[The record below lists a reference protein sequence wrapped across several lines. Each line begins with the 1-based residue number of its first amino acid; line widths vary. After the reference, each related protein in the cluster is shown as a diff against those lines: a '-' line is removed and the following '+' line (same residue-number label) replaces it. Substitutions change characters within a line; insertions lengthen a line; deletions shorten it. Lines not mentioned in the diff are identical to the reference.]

1 MSAGV
6 KWAKKWLLQYEFDLS
21 ELGDKHRYIGS
32 ASNWHFSFK
41 PPNRKGIIKEKKRSA
56 VCFLL
61 ASHHRH
67 IDLLL
72 FSLLSAQSARE
83 KYFLDVLSCEKLK
96 LRPKNKCFCV
106 KIMLHLFSQFSLV
119 SLQSHEINCDLL
131 LPVVT

>member
-1 MSAGV
+1 M
-6 KWAKKWLLQYEFDLS
+6 QYEFDLS

-32 ASNWHFSFK
+32 ASVIGTFLSSHQIERGLSK
-41 PPNRKGIIKEKKRSA
+41 RKKEVLCVS
-56 VCFLL
+56 CLP
-61 ASHHRH
+61 HITD

-119 SLQSHEINCDLL
+119 SLQSHEINCDLP